1 MSEETKDTAPV
12 PEAPEA
18 AAAPAAEEA
27 PKKPAISEAMRIV
40 MGDVLDAQVSP
51 EDEAKAKRRG
61 RSIPAGVAHITA
73 GFNNPLCCIP
83 DARGNVLA
91 WSSAGKAGFKG
102 SRKSTAFAGTLVAQ
116 ECAKAAIAK
125 GMHEVEILVQGAGSG
140 RESAIRAIA
149 NSGMAVSVIK
159 DITPIPHNGCRQRKR
174 RKV

>member
-1 MSEETKDTAPV
+1 MAEETKV
-12 PEAPEA
+12 PEAAAPEA
-18 AAAPAAEEA
+18 APAPAPAANE
-27 PKKPAISEAMRIV
+27 PSEAMKIV
-40 MGDVLDAQVSP
+40 MGDVLQAQAPVAEDA
-51 EDEAKAKRRG
+51 KKRR

-73 GFNNPLCCIP
+73 SFNNTQCCIT

-116 ECAKAAIAK
+116 ECAKVAIGK

-149 NSGMAVSVIK
+149 NSGMAVSTIR

-174 RKV
+174 RRV

>member
-1 MSEETKDTAPV
+1 MSEEQKETPV
-12 PEAPEA
+12 AAAPEA
-18 AAAPAAEEA
+18 APAPAAEEA
-27 PKKPAISEAMRIV
+27 SKKPAISEAMRIV
-40 MGDVLDAQVSP
+40 MGDVLDAQATP
-51 EDEAKAKRRG
+51 EDEAKANRRG

-73 GFNNPLCCIP
+73 GFNNTLCCIT
-83 DARGNVLA
+83 DARGNVIA

-116 ECAKAAIAK
+116 ECAKVAIGK

-149 NSGMAVSVIK
+149 NSGMAVSTIR

-174 RKV
+174 RRV

>member
-1 MSEETKDTAPV
+1 MAEEENKAPV
-12 PEAPEA
+12 EEPAPVEQ
-18 AAAPAAEEA
+18 AAPAAPEQ
-27 PKKPAISEAMRIV
+27 SEAMRIV
-40 MGDVLDAQVSP
+40 MGDVLQAPIPVADDP
-51 EDEAKAKRRG
+51 KKRR
-61 RSIPAGVAHITA
+61 RSIPAGIAHITA
-73 GFNNPLCCIP
+73 SFNNTQCCIT
-83 DARGNVLA
+83 DARGNVIA

-116 ECAKAAIAK
+116 ECAKVAIGK

>member
-1 MSEETKDTAPV
+1 MAEEENKAPV
-12 PEAPEA
+12 EEPAPVEQ
-18 AAAPAAEEA
+18 AAPAAPEQ
-27 PKKPAISEAMRIV
+27 SEAMRIV
-40 MGDVLDAQVSP
+40 MGDVLQAPVPVADDP
-51 EDEAKAKRRG
+51 KKRR
-61 RSIPAGVAHITA
+61 RSIPAGIAHITA
-73 GFNNPLCCIP
+73 SFNNTQCCIT
-83 DARGNVLA
+83 DARGNVIA

-116 ECAKAAIAK
+116 ECAKVAIGK

>member
-1 MSEETKDTAPV
+1 MSEETNTAP
-12 PEAPEA
+12 APETPETA
-18 AAAPAAEEA
+18 PAPAAEEA
-27 PKKPAISEAMRIV
+27 QKKPAISEAMRIV
-40 MGDVLDAQVSP
+40 MGDVLEAQATP

-73 GFNNPLCCIP
+73 GFNNTQCCIT

-125 GMHEVEILVQGAGSG
+125 GMHEVEILVQGAGAG

-149 NSGMAVSVIK
+149 TSGMAVSAIK
-159 DITPIPHNGCRQRKR
+159 DITPMPHNGCRQRKR

>member
-1 MSEETKDTAPV
+1 MAEETKV
-12 PEAPEA
+12 PEAAAPEA
-18 AAAPAAEEA
+18 APAPAPAANE
-27 PKKPAISEAMRIV
+27 PSEAMKIV
-40 MGDVLDAQVSP
+40 MGDVLSAAPAAADDA
-51 EDEAKAKRRG
+51 KKRR

-73 GFNNPLCCIP
+73 SFNNTQCCIT
-83 DARGNVLA
+83 DARGNVIA

-116 ECAKAAIAK
+116 ECAKVAIGK

-159 DITPIPHNGCRQRKR
+159 DITPIPHNGCRPPKR
-174 RKV
+174 RRV

>member
-1 MSEETKDTAPV
+1 MAEENK
-12 PEAPEA
+12 APEA
-18 AAAPAAEEA
+18 EAPAPVEKAAPAAPE
-27 PKKPAISEAMRIV
+27 PSDAMTIV
-40 MGDVLDAQVSP
+40 MGDVLQAQAPVAEDA
-51 EDEAKAKRRG
+51 KKRR

-73 GFNNPLCCIP
+73 SFNNTQCCIT

>member
-1 MSEETKDTAPV
+1 MAEEENKAPAAEAPAPV
-12 PEAPEA
+12 EQ
-18 AAAPAAEEA
+18 AAPAAPEQ
-27 PKKPAISEAMRIV
+27 SEAMRIV
-40 MGDVLDAQVSP
+40 MGDVLQAQAPVADDP
-51 EDEAKAKRRG
+51 KKRR
-61 RSIPAGVAHITA
+61 RSIPAGIAHITA
-73 GFNNPLCCIP
+73 SFNNTQCCIT
-83 DARGNVLA
+83 DARGNVIA

-116 ECAKAAIAK
+116 ECAKVAIGK

>member
-1 MSEETKDTAPV
+1 MAEEENKAPAAEAPAPV
-12 PEAPEA
+12 EQ
-18 AAAPAAEEA
+18 AAPAAPEQ
-27 PKKPAISEAMRIV
+27 SEAMRIV
-40 MGDVLDAQVSP
+40 MGDVLQAQAPVADVP
-51 EDEAKAKRRG
+51 KKRR
-61 RSIPAGVAHITA
+61 RSIPAGIAHITA
-73 GFNNPLCCIP
+73 SFNNTQCCIT
-83 DARGNVLA
+83 DARGNVIA

-116 ECAKAAIAK
+116 ECAKVAIGK